1 MTSTAFNVEKNP
13 SMQAQRV
20 DMSMRTL
27 TGKLELMT
35 VPVYPSPANDDC
47 GGIGAYS
54 TAPNYMMLLTAILNA
69 DAKLL
74 KSSST
79 DEMFRP
85 QLPDPKFLEQVLQIP
100 ELRNILSDNF
110 LEGLKVDY
118 GLGGM
123 LNMEPLPSGRQKGA
137 MQWGGMPN
145 LFWVS
150 K

>member
-1 MTSTAFNVEKNP
+1 MEKNIWGRLGMTSTAFNVEKNP

-20 DMSMRTL
+20 DMSMRTP

-47 GGIGAYS
+47 GGIRAYS
-54 TAPNYMMLLTAILNA
+54 TAPDYMMLLTAILNA

-74 KSSST
+74 KSSSI

-100 ELRNILSDNF
+100 ELRNILSGNF
-110 LEGLKVDY
+110 
-118 GLGGM
+118 
-123 LNMEPLPSGRQKGA
+123 P
-137 MQWGGMPN
+137 
-145 LFWVS
+145 
-150 K
+150 